1 MSWRR
6 TNIFRKRFTNE
17 MPLQNIKEKSWSAHK
32 ILPKTST
39 FVWYQPFWLLTIFA
53 VFFIYF
59 VKNKKQKK
67 TQWCKENQKWTAMI
81 GHIRKKKHKSN
92 QRKAALRQKTETCC
106 TQPLN
111 QLTNTSPAKGKYY
124 NSGINKLVYTEGP
137 VC

>member
-1 MSWRR
+1 
-6 TNIFRKRFTNE
+6 

-67 TQWCKENQKWTAMI
+67 NTMVQRESEMNSDDRT
-81 GHIRKKKHKSN
+81 HKKKEA
-92 QRKAALRQKTETCC
+92 QE
-106 TQPLN
+106 
-111 QLTNTSPAKGKYY
+111 
-124 NSGINKLVYTEGP
+124 
-137 VC
+137 